1 MLSARTRPRPSG
13 HRRAHPLPG
22 TDAGGR
28 LPCSAITLKPR
39 HTLRPCVS
47 IRRRPGCA
55 TLARRCR
62 ARPSDGRLSPAAG
75 DAGGGRHYR
84 DSLFGADSCHGF
96 WPGSQ
101 PTGVAASPAG
111 YLRVCVATYI
121 PGSGSET
128 NTPQNIR
135 VRPPRSCYSYC
146 MISPIRGDRTGFRV
160 QVSDIWAGW
169 RDCDSSAGTA
179 GAAAGGCHRVP
190 PTIKRSAAAA
200 AVRPGPAAP
209 FRLTALVISGGHTHG
224 PAGRAGAAASFRL
237 RIAGPASPCRVSLA
251 W

>member
-1 MLSARTRPRPSG
+1 MRTRRWISLTLRSADIAGMQVRELAIMLSARTRPRPSG

-28 LPCSAITLKPR
+28 SPCSAITLKPR

-62 ARPSDGRLSPAAG
+62 ARSPDARLSPAAG

-84 DSLFGADSCHGF
+84 DSLFGADSCHGS

-128 NTPQNIR
+128 NTSQNIR
-135 VRPPRSCYSYC
+135 ARPPRSCYSYC
-146 MISPIRGDRTGFRV
+146 MISPDPGKSHRFP
-160 QVSDIWAGW
+160 
-169 RDCDSSAGTA
+169 CSS
-179 GAAAGGCHRVP
+179 
-190 PTIKRSAAAA
+190 
-200 AVRPGPAAP
+200 
-209 FRLTALVISGGHTHG
+209 LGHVK
-224 PAGRAGAAASFRL
+224 
-237 RIAGPASPCRVSLA
+237 SP
-251 W
+251 